1 MDNSRRLFLKSSLGL
16 VAAVMAQSFPTQV
29 LGSDFWSL
37 PRYLWLYRK
46 DTREQS
52 RFCYFADGQLQWNG
66 YAQACSLLRDVKAN
80 QEVQMNLVL
89 LDILCGVQGW
99 FRAYGVD
106 KPLVINSGY
115 RTKHTNDNTEG
126 SAKNSMHLYGA
137 AADIWMPGVP
147 VDSIAKLG
155 LYLKGGGVGFYPS
168 RNFVHVDSGRLR
180 TWRG

>member
-1 MDNSRRLFLKSSLGL
+1 
-16 VAAVMAQSFPTQV
+16 
-29 LGSDFWSL
+29 
-37 PRYLWLYRK
+37 
-46 DTREQS
+46 
-52 RFCYFADGQLQWNG
+52 
-66 YAQACSLLRDVKAN
+66 
-80 QEVQMNLVL
+80 MNLVL